1 MKRFIGITALLLVL
15 VFAVWWLTLKL
26 EQSETDL
33 ADQPAVVP
41 APVSVGDELVRDI
54 TPGEVPKSVQE
65 YYAYNEFQQQT
76 REFFEQAKELDAEQ
90 RRKQMNDIKQGT
102 EHYEQQG
109 KLLPM
114 EALILKLAMLKYT
127 AGDEQDYKDRAKAL
141 IDQYQAI
148 SDASEQAW
156 LANPDPKFIEYKRR
170 EMDIV
175 NEVRGMTTI
184 PDGLSRDEYLRQR
197 LQQARIEAMGAGSED
212 DGG

>member
-1 MKRFIGITALLLVL
+1 MKRLIGITALLLVL

-26 EQSETDL
+26 EQDET
-33 ADQPAVVP
+33 AMAEQPAIVP
-41 APVSVGDELVRDI
+41 GPVSFTDEVVRDI
-54 TPGEVPKSVQE
+54 TPAEVPKPVQE

-76 REFFEQAKELDAEQ
+76 REFFDNANELDAEQ
-90 RRKQMNDIKQGT
+90 RQKQLNEIEQGT
-102 EHYEQQG
+102 KQYEQQG

-127 AGDEQDYKDRAKAL
+127 ASDEQDYKTRAKAL

-148 SDASEQAW
+148 SDAREQAW

-175 NEVRGMTTI
+175 NEVRDMTTI

-197 LQQARIEAMGAGSED
+197 LQQARIEAMGAEND